1 MSRLRDERGFTL
13 PELLVAIVL
22 GIIVLGAGVDA
33 LVSFLGQS
41 AAADKRTD
49 AQDTARLALDQL
61 AIQFRSGMASGPT
74 TQPVEQISDFSVVFL
89 APGQS
94 VSLTSNPAG
103 LQHVRYCLSNNNSAN
118 QSLWL
123 QTAPYNNSS
132 NRNWPATMTCP
143 SAAWPTQLQVA
154 EHLVNAVPPGTPLF
168 SDKVDAAGNIT
179 DLLVDAAVDIDPL
192 AAPPATHLKTAV
204 TIRNV
209 NRPPNA
215 ILNCQP
221 ASNGHAICDASA
233 SSDPDGQVLSFAWAM
248 DGVTVGSTSYRLDQG
263 GLASGSTHTFRV
275 TVKDSG
281 GVTSNA
287 SQSVRMP

>member
-1 MSRLRDERGFTL
+1 MTRLREEGGFTL

-41 AAADKRTD
+41 ASADKRTN

-61 AIQFRSGMASGPT
+61 AIQFRGGMASGPT
-74 TQPVEQISDFSVVFL
+74 TQPVEQLSDFSVVFL

-94 VSLTSNPAG
+94 VSLTGNPNG
-103 LQHVRYCLSNNNSAN
+103 LQHVRYCLSNNNTAN
-118 QSLWL
+118 ESLWL
-123 QTAPYNNSS
+123 QTAPYSNST
-132 NRNWPATMTCP
+132 NRNWPSTLSCP
-143 SAAWPTQLQVA
+143 SPSWPTQLQVA
-154 EHLVNAVPPGTPLF
+154 DHLVNAVPPGTPLF
-168 SDKVDAAGNIT
+168 ADKVDAGGNVT
-179 DLLVDAAVDIDPL
+179 DLLIDAAVDIDPL

-204 TIRNV
+204 AIRNV
-209 NRPPNA
+209 NHPPNA

-221 ASNGHAICDASA
+221 AGNGHALCDASA
-233 SSDPDGQVLSFAWAM
+233 SSDPDGQVLTFAWAM
-248 DGVTVGSTSYRLDQG
+248 DGATVGNTSYRLDQP
-263 GLASGSTHTFRV
+263 GLASGSLHLFRV

-287 SQSVRMP
+287 FQLVRMP